1 MLSQGQLDK
10 VDCVIIGAGIIGL
23 SSGIAILEQDPSQ
36 KVLILEK
43 ESNIGLHASARNSGV
58 LHAGFYYS
66 PESLKAKFCK
76 EGNAEL
82 KKMAKSFGVHVN
94 ICGKVVVATNQVE
107 ADRLRILHSHGIRNG
122 VEIELLS
129 SQKLHELE
137 PTANTTEQFI
147 WSPTTGV
154 LDSKLFLSRLSLYFQ
169 ELGGKLICGAR
180 SELKSSGGEIYVK
193 SNGSF
198 VNATRVIN
206 AAGSYSDD
214 LARQIEV
221 GLEYGSM
228 PFRGSYRK
236 SQQNPK
242 SKRLIYP
249 VPHPIN
255 PFLGVHTI
263 ITSDGSLKIG
273 PTAIPVLSRENYN
286 SFENVKLREI
296 IEISRTI
303 LSVAKGSKH
312 DIFEIIKAEFPLLFK
327 KNLIENASKLSKEVV
342 KHHTW
347 QKAESGIR
355 SQLVNLQTGEL
366 VQDFLVKRLSNSLHF
381 LNVVSPG
388 WTSALP
394 FTRHFV
400 TDFLKD

>member
-1 MLSQGQLDK
+1 MLAQAHVDK
-10 VDCVIIGAGIIGL
+10 VDYVIVGAGIIGL
-23 SSGIAILEQDPSQ
+23 SSGIAILEQDPSL

-43 ESNIGLHASARNSGV
+43 ESDIGLHASARNSGV

-66 PESLKAKFCK
+66 PESLKARFCK
-76 EGNAEL
+76 EGNKEL
-82 KKMAKSFGVHVN
+82 KQMAQLFGVRVN
-94 ICGKVVVATNQVE
+94 TCGKVVVARNQVE
-107 ADRLRILHSHGIRNG
+107 ADRLRILHARGIQNG

-129 SQKLHELE
+129 SQKIHEFE

-154 LDSKLFLSRLSLYFQ
+154 LDSKLLLTKLSVYFQ
-169 ELGGKLICGAR
+169 ELGGKLIFGAR
-180 SELKSSGGEIYVK
+180 SELKSSGGEIYAQ

-206 AAGSYSDD
+206 AAGSYSDV
-214 LARQIEV
+214 LGRQIGV
-221 GLEYGSM
+221 GLKYGSM

-236 SQQNPK
+236 SQQTPD

-255 PFLGVHTI
+255 PFLGVHTT

-273 PTAIPVLSRENYN
+273 PTALPALSRENYN
-286 SFENVKLREI
+286 GFENVKIQEI

-303 LSVAKGSKH
+303 LSVAQGSKH
-312 DIFEIIKAEFPLLFK
+312 DIFEIIKVEFPLLFK
-327 KNLIENASKLSKEVV
+327 KNLIESASKLSKEVV
-342 KHHTW
+342 KHPTW
-347 QKAESGIR
+347 QKTESGIR
-355 SQLVNLQTGEL
+355 SQLVNLETGEL
-366 VQDFLVKRLSNSLHF
+366 VQDFIVERLSNSLHF

-400 TDFLKD
+400 NDFLKD